1 MCGIT
6 GYISIN
12 KPITHSDG
20 YLKAAVSTLNKRGP
34 DHMGFYKD
42 KNCELGHARLSIID
56 TSSEANQPMKDKS
69 GRYIIIF
76 NGEIYNFKELKNKLL
91 EKGYQFST
99 QSDTEVV
106 LYSYIEYGEKC
117 IEKFNGFFGF
127 CIYDSLENSS
137 FLARDRY
144 GIKQLYYSTNN
155 EHLIFGSELK
165 ALLAYPVDK
174 TIDTDSLNMFF
185 RYNYIPAPYSI
196 LKSCKKLLPG
206 ECIKVKNNKIT
217 VEKYYEYYNNT
228 APSTD
233 SYKDAQI
240 KIEELLYSSVE
251 SRMVS
256 DVPLGT
262 FLSGGVD
269 SSIISLIASRFKKDL
284 NTFSIGFPDEPLF
297 DESSYAEEVAKHIG
311 SKHHTF
317 QLTNNTLYQH
327 LEDILD
333 YMDEPFADSS
343 AINVF
348 LLSKR
353 TKEHV
358 TVSLSGDGAD
368 ELFSG
373 YNKHAALLFADQQ
386 NFQNYLIK
394 NMGMLFNNMP
404 SSRNSKIGNLGRKL
418 SKLNT
423 GLKLNPL
430 DRYEEWASFMNKN
443 DVSTLTQNKKII
455 NPIKDLSFNNF
466 NDYLYADFNLVLAN
480 DMLKKVDLMS
490 MANSLEVRTPFLDH
504 QLVEYVFSLPTSYK
518 IDSSTRK
525 KILKDTFRKD
535 LPKIVFERK
544 KHGFEVP
551 LEKWFQN
558 ELSSYLKDK
567 VFNNNPM
574 VNEGLIDQTQLSKIE
589 FSLNK
594 GNSGDTV
601 LNTWALIT
609 LDNWFRKNLF

>member
-1 MCGIT
+1 M
-6 GYISIN
+6 
-12 KPITHSDG
+12 
-20 YLKAAVSTLNKRGP
+20 
-34 DHMGFYKD
+34 
-42 KNCELGHARLSIID
+42 
-56 TSSEANQPMKDKS
+56 
-69 GRYIIIF
+69 
-76 NGEIYNFKELKNKLL
+76 
-91 EKGYQFST
+91 
-99 QSDTEVV
+99 
-106 LYSYIEYGEKC
+106 
-117 IEKFNGFFGF
+117 
-127 CIYDSLENSS
+127 
-137 FLARDRY
+137 
-144 GIKQLYYSTNN
+144 
-155 EHLIFGSELK
+155 
-165 ALLAYPVDK
+165 
-174 TIDTDSLNMFF
+174 
-185 RYNYIPAPYSI
+185 
-196 LKSCKKLLPG
+196 PG
-206 ECIKVKNNKIT
+206 ECIKIKNNKIT
-217 VEKYYEYYNNT
+217 IEKYYDYYINST
-228 APSTD
+228 PSTD
-233 SYKDAQI
+233 SYEAAQV
-240 KIEELLYSSVE
+240 KIEELLYTSVE

-269 SSIISLIASRFKKDL
+269 SSVISMIASRLKKEL

-317 QLTNNTLYQH
+317 QLTNDTLYQN
-327 LEDILD
+327 LEEILD

-343 AINVF
+343 AINVY

-386 NFQNYLIK
+386 NFKNYLIK
-394 NMGMLFNNMP
+394 NMGLIFNNFP

-418 SKLNT
+418 SKLSA
-423 GLKLNPL
+423 GLKLNPT
-430 DRYEEWASFMNKN
+430 DRYEEWASFMNKSN
-443 DVSTLTQNKKII
+443 ITALTHKKQKI
-455 NPIKDLSFNNF
+455 NPINGFNFNSF

-504 QLVEYVFSLPTSYK
+504 HLVEYVFSLPTSYK
-518 IDSSTRK
+518 IDGSSRK

-535 LPKIVFERK
+535 LPKTVFERK

-551 LEKWFQN
+551 LEKWFNNQ
-558 ELSSYLKDK
+558 LSSYLKEH

-574 VNEGLIDQTQLSKIE
+574 VKEGFIDQDQLSKIQ

-609 LDNWFRKNLF
+609 LDSWFRKYLI